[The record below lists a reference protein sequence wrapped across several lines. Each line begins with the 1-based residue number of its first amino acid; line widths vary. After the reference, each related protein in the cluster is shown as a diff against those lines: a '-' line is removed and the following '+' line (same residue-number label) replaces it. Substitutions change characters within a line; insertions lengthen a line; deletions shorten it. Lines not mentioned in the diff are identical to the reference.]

1 MYRFIALRQNFS
13 DREIWLAFLARCYP
27 FCLMQFFLRN
37 IMLRCENASVLYEA
51 DLLRKTITHV
61 LYKTRKG
68 LDKNDSGTAKGA
80 PSEYPTVIP

>member
-1 MYRFIALRQNFS
+1 MAGISREMLPLLS
-13 DREIWLAFLARCYP
+13 DTV
-27 FCLMQFFLRN
+27 FLRN
-37 IMLRCENASVLYEA
+37 IMLHCENASVLYEA
-51 DLLRKTITHV
+51 DLLRRTITHV